1 MKVEKM
7 SSFSGG
13 MLWFGA
19 AVSIAEI
26 FTGALLAPLGLTQG
40 LLAIVLGHVIGG
52 ALMYSIGIIG
62 ANSGLSAMESTGMTF
77 GRGGS
82 IFFSVLNILQLL
94 GWTAVMII
102 SGANAMNTSLN
113 VGNPVLWSIV
123 IGLMIA
129 LWIAVGI
136 RNISKINLVAVGS
149 LFLLS
154 IVMGVVVFKSSTVVT
169 HESTLSFALAIEL
182 SIAMPVSWLP
192 LISDYT
198 KHAKN
203 PISFTL
209 TSTVA
214 YFIGS
219 CFMYAIG
226 LGAAIY
232 TGSSDVVALLSAS
245 GLGVAAMLIAVL
257 STVTTTYLDVYSAGE
272 SMMNIHPFKSPKAIG
287 LGVCA
292 IGTAIAIFMPIRQY
306 ENFLYLIGS
315 VFVPMAAIMIA
326 DEILVKGL
334 FKLYKRDTEQHQTH
348 QRRINQKHLQ
358 NSLLW
363 LVGFITYR
371 ILLTNPTPIGS
382 TLPVIALLFALS
394 LAINT
399 LNQKVKS

>member
-62 ANSGLSAMESTGMTF
+62 ANSSLSAMESTGMTF

-102 SGANAMNTSLN
+102 SGANAVNTSLN

-154 IVMGVVVFKSSTVVT
+154 IVMGIVVVTI
-169 HESTLSFALAIEL
+169 LIALY
-182 SIAMPVSWLP
+182 LP
-192 LISDYT
+192 IFS
-198 KHAKN
+198 
-203 PISFTL
+203 
-209 TSTVA
+209 
-214 YFIGS
+214 
-219 CFMYAIG
+219 
-226 LGAAIY
+226 LGA
-232 TGSSDVVALLSAS
+232 S
-245 GLGVAAMLIAVL
+245 G
-257 STVTTTYLDVYSAGE
+257 
-272 SMMNIHPFKSPKAIG
+272 
-287 LGVCA
+287 
-292 IGTAIAIFMPIRQY
+292 
-306 ENFLYLIGS
+306 
-315 VFVPMAAIMIA
+315 
-326 DEILVKGL
+326 
-334 FKLYKRDTEQHQTH
+334 
-348 QRRINQKHLQ
+348 
-358 NSLLW
+358 
-363 LVGFITYR
+363 VG
-371 ILLTNPTPIGS
+371 
-382 TLPVIALLFALS
+382 
-394 LAINT
+394 
-399 LNQKVKS
+399 